1 MIGHELW
8 QKARPTARVGP
19 TFLTNR
25 LFMLLA
31 KCRADPRGRPGGK
44 QHMNILI
51 TGGTGFLGQHLA
63 KTLLAKGHT
72 IHLMGRNFVRVNAL
86 VQARAIPLRV
96 DLRDAEAVA
105 VACRNMNA
113 VYHVGALSA
122 PWGKEADFHA
132 INVGGTQAV
141 LLGCLRHNVKRLIY
155 VSSPSVVFDGH
166 DQYNVTEQ
174 VPYPRTFAS
183 VYSLTKKL
191 GEDLVNEAATK
202 IETVILRPKAIF
214 GPGDTSLLPRLITA
228 AKQGRLP
235 QIGNGRNLV
244 DLTYVENVVH
254 ALMLAL
260 DAPSAVGK
268 TYTITNDAHV
278 PLWDVIR
285 TVLQRLDL
293 PTNLR
298 KIPLPAALAAARAME
313 WRAVLTGKEPLLTRY
328 SVSILARTQTYDIS
342 AAKRDL
348 GYAPPIAI
356 EEAIERTLTA
366 LRATS

>member
-1 MIGHELW
+1 
-8 QKARPTARVGP
+8 
-19 TFLTNR
+19 
-25 LFMLLA
+25 
-31 KCRADPRGRPGGK
+31 
-44 QHMNILI
+44 MNILV

-63 KTLLAKGHT
+63 KGLLAKGHSVS
-72 IHLMGRNFVRVNAL
+72 LMGRNFATVHEL
-86 VQARAIPLRV
+86 VQAGAVPVSV
-96 DLRDAEAVA
+96 DLRDTEAVA
-105 VACRNMNA
+105 SACMNMNA

-141 LLGCLRHNVKRLIY
+141 LQGCRKHNVKRLIY
-155 VSSPSVVFDGH
+155 VSSPSVVFDGS

-191 GEDLVNEAATK
+191 GEDLVNEAASNM
-202 IETVILRPKAIF
+202 ETVILRPKAIF
-214 GPGDTSLLPRLITA
+214 GPGDTSLLPRLIAA

-254 ALMLAL
+254 ALLLAL
-260 DAPSAVGK
+260 DAPAAIGK
-268 TYTITNDAHV
+268 TYTITNDAHI

-285 TVLQRLDL
+285 TVLRRLNL
-293 PTNLR
+293 STNLR
-298 KIPLPAALAAARAME
+298 SIPLPVALAAAQTME
-313 WRAVLTGKEPLLTRY
+313 WRAALTGKEPMLTRY

-342 AAKRDL
+342 AAKCDL
-348 GYAPPIAI
+348 GYTPVVAI
-356 EEAIERTLTA
+356 DEAIERTLAA